1 MKTVTSREFFH
12 MPDLVKSLRP
22 GQALLVT
29 DDGKL
34 SFTLT
39 KAKTRGRRTREDLER
54 EAREISPAGRPKVNF
69 TAASKQLKTR

>member
-29 DDGKL
+29 DHGKL
-34 SFTLT
+34 SFTVT
-39 KAKTRGRRTREDLER
+39 KAKTRDRRTREDLER
-54 EAREISPAGRPKVNF
+54 
-69 TAASKQLKTR
+69 